1 MHVCR
6 GRECDELAF
15 ITYRGVRLD
24 CAKFEFIT
32 LATFGVNV
40 MCCCEKGE
48 VPLLLF
54 FSSLTPIIK
63 QEVPI

>member
-15 ITYRGVRLD
+15 ITYRGVRLH

-54 FSSLTPIIK
+54 FFLA
-63 QEVPI
+63 